1 MLTPIDF
8 SNKRIVLGS
17 SSAQRK
23 KILRENLG
31 ISDFEVIKSDFE
43 ENIDKASCATVEEYV
58 ERTCRAKFDDIM
70 QNKIA
75 GDEPD
80 LLLCADTVIAIKEDD
95 GKEKET
101 ILEKASDRAHAISM
115 LKMMSGRK
123 HRVVT
128 AVLFRMKGQDVLGF
142 TDSTEVQFNELP
154 EKAIDA
160 YVDSGEAYG
169 KAGAYGIQSLGASFV
184 RKIDG
189 CYYNVVGL
197 PIKLASML
205 M

>member
-1 MLTPIDF
+1 MMITTICLWEGYRPMLTPIDF

-58 ERTCRAKFDDIM
+58 ERTCRGKFDDIM

-101 ILEKASDRAHAISM
+101 ILEKASDRAPRHIYAQDDERQEASCSHCRSLPYERPRRGWVHEGRYRSAI
-115 LKMMSGRK
+115 
-123 HRVVT
+123 
-128 AVLFRMKGQDVLGF
+128 Q
-142 TDSTEVQFNELP
+142 
-154 EKAIDA
+154 
-160 YVDSGEAYG
+160 
-169 KAGAYGIQSLGASFV
+169 
-184 RKIDG
+184 
-189 CYYNVVGL
+189 
-197 PIKLASML
+197 
-205 M
+205 